1 MKARSHLLVRLFGG
15 VAVLLACFCDQLDAF
30 HPSVRRILHPAWRSP
45 SARHQCVLPSSSSSS
60 SSSSSPA
67 SLLAGAPTPSFD
79 DEDKISSPLKSAF
92 TRPNDDNVKGSAIH
106 TRTTSHTRQP
116 SNTDRRTILK
126 WTTRAVVLGGLTT
139 VLPVTAV
146 PSPAH
151 AAPPIS
157 IIAEELG
164 YFPIQSSKTGKTVY
178 VPKRVQRESSDQA
191 VKLAAKLTA
200 AGVTMYGA
208 FWCPHCS
215 RQKELFGRKA
225 WGMVQYVECA
235 GQGYNGSPAVCAAA
249 NIDGYPTW
257 VFADGTQV
265 SGERPLEYLASQ
277 VGFKGFRAEKESN
290 VPPGLGSAAC
300 K

>member
-1 MKARSHLLVRLFGG
+1 MKKRPHLLVRLFGG
-15 VAVLLACFCDQLDAF
+15 VVVLLACLCDQLEAF
-30 HPSVRRILHPAWRSP
+30 HLSIRCSLDPVWRSQA
-45 SARHQCVLPSSSSSS
+45 SHHQHVLPSSSSSS
-60 SSSSSPA
+60 SPS
-67 SLLAGAPTPSFD
+67 SLLAGAGAEDAPSFD
-79 DEDKISSPLKSAF
+79 EDDKISYPLKSAS
-92 TRPNDDNVKGSAIH
+92 TQPTDRDEQGSTIH
-106 TRTTSHTRQP
+106 RTTDTRQP
-116 SNTDRRTILK
+116 SNTDRRTLLK
-126 WTTRAVVLGGLTT
+126 WTTRAVVLGSLTT

-146 PSPAH
+146 PAPAH

-200 AGVTMYGA
+200 AGATMYGA

-215 RQKELFGRKA
+215 NQKELFGQKA

-249 NIDGYPTW
+249 KVDGYPTW

-277 VGFKGFRAEKESN
+277 VGFKGFRAEMETN